1 MTDMH
6 DWDEEL
12 TLLAAEVNTLTNK
25 HLKERIKQNRGLI
38 ARKVATIQSQLK
50 IDKTLRRLKSF
61 CEREFLLLPR
71 EKALLHWSGIFT
83 ETVEKYYVLKQE
95 NLTKNLWLKLIRTR
109 VNGSEQSPFSNFDQD
124 DLVSLS
130 VRHANFAKT
139 EKYLGELLVK
149 KREQKRAAIQRY
161 QELTVAQINK
171 SSANTLQGRLG
182 TDLKHALKNPLV
194 NSIGRSI
201 MQRTTKIH
209 ADGTI
214 SEREALNNKFKKN
227 SDSVLAVCRKYV
239 LAGNSDPSWT
249 PSAKAMGRVEKVIA
263 KLNSLEVT
271 TQASQDQG
279 NSLNIPNA
287 HPKFVHNPSKE
298 AKTIFQ
304 D

>member
-1 MTDMH
+1 MTDMR

-12 TLLAAEVNTLTNK
+12 AALAEEVNTLTTK

-50 IDKTLRRLKSF
+50 IDRTLKRLKSF

-71 EKALLHWSGIFT
+71 EKALLHWSAIFT
-83 ETVEKYYVLKQE
+83 EKVEAYYALKQE
-95 NLTKNLWLKLIRTR
+95 NLTKSLWLKLIRTR
-109 VNGSEQSPFSNFDQD
+109 VNGSEQAPFSNFDQD
-124 DLVSLS
+124 DLVSLT

-149 KREQKRAAIQRY
+149 KREQKRTAIQKY
-161 QELTVAQINK
+161 QELTVAQINR

-182 TDLKHALKNPLV
+182 TDLKHARKNPLV
-194 NSIGRSI
+194 NSIGRAIVQATSTMHGNQQI
-201 MQRTTKIH
+201 TERQAATTQMQ
-209 ADGTI
+209 
-214 SEREALNNKFKKN
+214 KK

-239 LAGNSDPSWT
+239 LAGKTDPSWT

-271 TQASQDQG
+271 TQSSLDQE

-298 AKTIFQ
+298 AKTISL